1 VVSEGKMTDA
11 RENVG
16 NNSSN
21 GIERPKA
28 INIVAT
34 AEAKKLSKEELKE
47 IRASRWKVLWRL
59 LAFARPEYLKIA
71 LGLVGLSINAVTNL
85 SFPWLIGKALDQ
97 ASIEDLSSFLL
108 KNAYFFLAG
117 TFASWLRIYCLGSAA
132 ESIGNRLRM
141 EIFDSFLQQDM
152 HFYESLEMGEVATL
166 LENDV
171 NMSAELFTEKLGGFL
186 RSLNSSINGS
196 IALYSTSPKLCSIT
210 LSIVPVV
217 GIAAMTLSRYSR
229 TLANKFRDQQ
239 SKILS
244 YSIERIRCIST
255 VRLNHK
261 EQFEHHKFNGL
272 LKDANSLALN
282 RFNVH
287 GGFMSFVNLFTNM
300 SLIAILRTG
309 GGLVSQG
316 QLSVG
321 SLTSF
326 AIQSGFV
333 GLGFSGLS
341 TFYSDFI
348 KGLDATSR
356 IFRIIDLKMDVKHK
370 PMSQHQYTRPRN
382 ASTSSAPPTPVTMR
396 DSLGEEEGIR
406 LRDVSFHYQSR
417 ADIAVLNRIN
427 LHFQPRQIS
436 VIVGK
441 SGSGKST
448 LAALLCGLYRPSE
461 GEVSYFGSI
470 VLTPNEGEQFDSAQS
485 AQCAVFDW
493 CGAVEQS
500 GTTLLAGTIREN
512 ICYGYHDQQGA
523 EGEKIVAVSQE
534 EIERAAKA
542 ANAHDFIMSFP
553 TGYDTEIG
561 SGGCLL
567 SGGQRA
573 RIALARALV
582 KAPKYLVLDEPTS
595 ALDPESEQAVMEPL
609 RVLKETTTI
618 IIFTHSEALQRIA
631 DVVYTLN
638 DGKLIR
644 KQ

>member
-1 VVSEGKMTDA
+1 MSTPTQP
-11 RENVG
+11 
-16 NNSSN
+16 S
-21 GIERPKA
+21 GI
-28 INIVAT
+28 AT
-34 AEAKKLSKEELKE
+34 ALSKIDTKTVDPKTMSKEEVAAL
-47 IRASRWKVLWRL
+47 RANRWKVLWRL
-59 LAFARPEYLKIA
+59 LAFARPEYVKIA

-108 KNAYFFLAG
+108 NNAYFFLAG

-141 EIFDSFLQQDM
+141 EIFHSFLEQDM

-166 LENDV
+166 LESDV
-171 NMSAELFTEKLGGFL
+171 NLSSELLTEKLGGFL

-196 IALYSTSPKLCSIT
+196 LALYSTSPQLCSIT

-261 EQFEHHKFNGL
+261 EEYEQRRFSDL
-272 LKDANSLALN
+272 LQGANHLALQ
-282 RFNVH
+282 RFNAH

-300 SLIAILRTG
+300 SLIAVLRSG
-309 GGLVSQG
+309 GALVSQG
-316 QLSVG
+316 KLSVG

-341 TFYSDFI
+341 TFYSDVI
-348 KGLDATSR
+348 KGLDAAAR
-356 IFRIIDLKMDVKHK
+356 LFRIIDLKLEVQHK
-370 PMSQHQYTRPRN
+370 PLSQRSPATPLSLKSV
-382 ASTSSAPPTPVTMR
+382 ST
-396 DSLGEEEGIR
+396 DGEEGIR
-406 LRDVSFHYQSR
+406 LRRVSFHYQSR
-417 ADIAVLNRIN
+417 ANNAVLHKVN
-427 LHFQPRQIS
+427 LHFHPRSIT

-470 VLTPNEGEQFDSAQS
+470 VLTPNETEQFEAQQS
-485 AQCAVFDW
+485 AQCAVYDW

-500 GTTLLAGTIREN
+500 GTTLLSGTIRDN
-512 ICYGYHDQQGA
+512 IAYGLHQDIAANAPQT
-523 EGEKIVAVSQE
+523 V
-534 EIERAAKA
+534 IERAAKA
-542 ANAHDFIMSFP
+542 AHAHEFIMSFP
-553 TGYDTEIG
+553 AGYDTEIG
-561 SGGCLL
+561 PGGCLL

-582 KAPKYLVLDEPTS
+582 KEPKYLILDEPTS
-595 ALDPESEQAVMEPL
+595 ALDAESEQAVMKPL
-609 RVLKETTTI
+609 QALKKTTTI
-618 IIFTHSEALQRIA
+618 IIFTHSEAVQRIA
-631 DVVYTLN
+631 DVVYELK
-638 DGKLIR
+638 DGQLTQR
-644 KQ
+644 GL

>member
-1 VVSEGKMTDA
+1 MTDT
-11 RENVG
+11 RENLG
-16 NNSSN
+16 SGQNS
-21 GIERPKA
+21 GIIVRPKP
-28 INIVAT
+28 INVAVAT
-34 AEAKKLSKEELKE
+34 TESKKLSMEKLKE
-47 IRASRWKVLWRL
+47 IRTSRWKVFWRL
-59 LAFARPEYLKIA
+59 LVFARPEYLKIA

-132 ESIGNRLRM
+132 ENIGNRLRM

-152 HFYESLEMGEVATL
+152 YFYESLEMGEVVTL

-171 NMSAELFTEKLGGFL
+171 NMSADLFTEKLGGFL

-196 IALYSTSPKLCSIT
+196 IALYSTSPQLCSIT

-229 TLANKFRDQQ
+229 TLTNKLREQQ

-261 EQFEHHKFNGL
+261 EAFEHHKFNGL
-272 LKDANSLALN
+272 LKNANSLALKQS
-282 RFNVH
+282 NVH

-356 IFRIIDLKMDVKHK
+356 IFRIIDLKLDVRHK
-370 PMSQHQYTRPRN
+370 PLSQHQYTRPRK
-382 ASTSSAPPTPVTMR
+382 ASTSSSSTTPVSIR
-396 DSLGEEEGIR
+396 HSIGEEEGIR
-406 LRDVSFHYQSR
+406 LRDVSFHYPSR

-427 LHFQPRQIS
+427 LHFRPRQIS

-470 VLTPNEGEQFDSAQS
+470 VLTPNEEEQFDTAQS

-500 GTTLLAGTIREN
+500 GTTLLAGTFREN
-512 ICYGYHDQQGA
+512 ISYGYHAQDGST
-523 EGEKIVAVSQE
+523 IPVSQE

-582 KAPKYLVLDEPTS
+582 KAPTYLVLDEPTS
-595 ALDPESEQAVMEPL
+595 ALDRESEQAVMEPL

-631 DVVYTLN
+631 DIVYTLN
-638 DGKLIR
+638 DGKLNK